1 MTAPVAVGL
10 PLERAALCL
19 DCNRVVGLERD
30 LCPACASPSTVPLHR
45 FLERP
50 AVVHWRQALA
60 GGDVQVSLQEVLH
73 HAGNGLTP
81 ARVHAEQLL
90 PLLEAVALTRN
101 AGLDAAARGRVERII
116 RSIDETMQRLTA
128 LAVPHT
134 EVPA

>member
-1 MTAPVAVGL
+1 MTAPAAVGV
-10 PLERAALCL
+10 PIERAALCL
-19 DCNRVVGLERD
+19 DCNTIVRLEAD
-30 LCPACASPSTVPLHR
+30 ACPACGSATTVPLHR

-101 AGLDAAARGRVERII
+101 AALDAAARGRVERII
-116 RSIDETMQRLTA
+116 RSIDDTMQRLTA
-128 LAVPHT
+128 LAVAPT
-134 EVPA
+134 ETPG